1 MIQKQDRRSS
11 SRHEGEFRKCWSPSP
26 GVILDVS
33 PTGLAMET
41 VKWVKPGEWI
51 FVNTGMGSKRIG
63 IPGEV
68 RWIRQVASTRIGNQL
83 SPVYH
88 VGIAV
93 FVEDAPPDWQDLVEE
108 CASRPN
114 VAIEADRPALE
125 TKPSNLPIWEAVS
138 VETTS
143 D

>member
-1 MIQKQDRRSS
+1 LIQKQDRRQS

-33 PTGLAMET
+33 PAGLSIET

-51 FVNTGMGSKRIG
+51 FVNTRMGNRKIG

-68 RWIRQVASTRIGNQL
+68 RWIRQVANTRIGKNL

-93 FVEDAPPDWQDLVEE
+93 FREDVQPEWNQLVEE
-108 CASRPN
+108 CASDPGPRLEVSASKRESKPTSLP
-114 VAIEADRPALE
+114 VWDAISMD
-125 TKPSNLPIWEAVS
+125 TPS
-138 VETTS
+138 

>member
-1 MIQKQDRRSS
+1 MIQNQDRRQS
-11 SRHEGEFRKCWSPSP
+11 SRHQGEFRKCWSPSP

-33 PTGLAMET
+33 PAGLSIET

-51 FVNTGMGSKRIG
+51 FVNTRMGSRKIG

-68 RWIRQVASTRIGNQL
+68 RWIRQVANTRIGKNL

-93 FVEDAPPDWQDLVEE
+93 FREDVQPEWNELVEE
-108 CASRPN
+108 CASEPGPSREAGEPI
-114 VAIEADRPALE
+114 VKSKPTSLPVWDAISADTPA
-125 TKPSNLPIWEAVS
+125 
-138 VETTS
+138 